1 MNRDEAIQKLA
12 LRCRYDLFFLAKH
25 ILGYDLMEE
34 AVHGDMC
41 KYTESLLPSRPPE
54 WEPPSETHGEGLED
68 QYKNGNTNLLL
79 LMPRGTFKSSV
90 VTIGFSLQYILND
103 PNARIL
109 IDSETFTKAKAFL
122 SEIKDHLESNE
133 AYREV
138 FKAIHGMYPD
148 DGKKKEMLWTDS
160 QIKLACR
167 SKPQKE
173 PTFMVSGIDK
183 TINGMHYDMIIMD
196 DVHSEKNVTN
206 KEQIQQV
213 IDHWKLSYSLL
224 DPGKPLIVIGTRWHY
239 LDLYNHILKYERERF
254 NIMVRRAVL
263 ADGSLLFPERLS
275 QQVLDDIKATQGTY
289 IFSCTPAGTPILM
302 SDWTFKNV
310 ENIQVG
316 DEVVGYQRVNG
327 GRTKMVPTKV
337 LSIGSRQSM
346 VQAVHTDN
354 MVIRCTPDHQWYT
367 KRLDKTHRLYREAEV
382 GMDLMEFTNVFP
394 EDEDNY
400 PVKEL
405 AYLAGIIDGGGS
417 VKRGSIA
424 ITQSEIHNPG
434 VCQRIEE
441 ALNAVGFPYK
451 KHETKPGQFQWVI
464 NGGRD
469 SKIRLLNFTN
479 LGKKQQLV
487 DNLWS
492 RMGRPVQKKH
502 RIYDIQ
508 ELGIDTVYSFQT
520 GTGNYVAYGLMS
532 RNCQYLNEPAD
543 NENAVFKASYI
554 VRTDWE
560 LVKDRPI
567 NWYLAVDPSY
577 EGPYSDYAALVVAGM
592 DFQRDLYVRHILRM
606 KMTYSDI
613 IRNMFDLYNRY
624 QPKLVILETIGT
636 QKSIMYELANEQKRR
651 GTWIPLRE
659 ISGSNRPKEERIRG
673 LAPFYEN
680 GHAVHIIGANQ
691 IDDLEYELLQFPVG
705 EHDDIIDALARVL
718 EFASPPNAPNSL
730 LDEDDKPIRR
740 VDYKPRSIITGV

>member
-1 MNRDEAIQKLA
+1 MDRTQAIQKLA

-34 AVHGDMC
+34 EVHGDLC

-54 WEPPSETHGEGLED
+54 WKPPLETSGEGLED

-122 SEIKDHLESNE
+122 SEIKDHLETNE

-138 FKAIHGMYPD
+138 FKSIHGMYPD
-148 DGKKKEMLWTDS
+148 AGKKKEMLWTDS
-160 QIKLACR
+160 QVKLACR

-173 PTFMVSGIDK
+173 PTFMVAGIDK
-183 TINGMHYDMIIMD
+183 TINGMHYDLIIMD
-196 DVHSEKNVTN
+196 DLHSEKNVTN

-213 IDHWKLSYSLL
+213 IDHWKYAYSLL

-263 ADGSLLFPERLS
+263 ADGSLLFPSRLS

-289 IFSCTPAGTPILM
+289 IFS
-302 SDWTFKNV
+302 
-310 ENIQVG
+310 
-316 DEVVGYQRVNG
+316 
-327 GRTKMVPTKV
+327 
-337 LSIGSRQSM
+337 
-346 VQAVHTDN
+346 
-354 MVIRCTPDHQWYT
+354 
-367 KRLDKTHRLYREAEV
+367 
-382 GMDLMEFTNVFP
+382 
-394 EDEDNY
+394 
-400 PVKEL
+400 
-405 AYLAGIIDGGGS
+405 
-417 VKRGSIA
+417 
-424 ITQSEIHNPG
+424 
-434 VCQRIEE
+434 
-441 ALNAVGFPYK
+441 
-451 KHETKPGQFQWVI
+451 
-464 NGGRD
+464 
-469 SKIRLLNFTN
+469 
-479 LGKKQQLV
+479 
-487 DNLWS
+487 
-492 RMGRPVQKKH
+492 
-502 RIYDIQ
+502 
-508 ELGIDTVYSFQT
+508 
-520 GTGNYVAYGLMS
+520 
-532 RNCQYLNEPAD
+532 CQYLNEPAD

-554 VRTDWE
+554 VRTPWE
-560 LVKDRPI
+560 LVDKRPI

-651 GTWIPLRE
+651 NTWIPLRE
-659 ISGSNRPKEERIRG
+659 ISGSNKPKEERIRG

-680 GHAVHIIGANQ
+680 GHAVHIVGANQ
-691 IDDLEYELLQFPVG
+691 IEDLEYELLQFPVG
-705 EHDDIIDALARVL
+705 EHDDIVDALARVL
-718 EFASPPNAPNSL
+718 EFASPPNAPHSIM
-730 LDEDDKPIRR
+730 DEDDKPIRR